1 MLSLLQPAADKIVP
15 IGTCFPFAAD
25 VTVALVLWALYT
37 LVFIPALAT
46 AFLIHQAIVSVDT
59 GL

>member
-1 MLSLLQPAADKIVP
+1 MLSLLQPAADKIVS

-25 VTVALVLWALYT
+25 VAAALVLCVLYT
-37 LVFIPALAT
+37 LVSIPALAM
-46 AFLIHQAIVSVDT
+46 AFLIQRAIVSVDT